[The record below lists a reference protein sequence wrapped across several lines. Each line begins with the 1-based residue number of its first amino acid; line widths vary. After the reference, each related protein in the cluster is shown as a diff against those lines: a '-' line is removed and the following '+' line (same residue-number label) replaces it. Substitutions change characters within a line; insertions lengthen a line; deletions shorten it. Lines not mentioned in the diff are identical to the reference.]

1 MLKIN
6 IDSYKKNLTEE
17 QIDNFVY
24 FISSAAKGEIEFT
37 YKKKNGD
44 LRVSRGTINIDS
56 VKDYLPELSYLYLSE
71 LFDLDKEVSD
81 FSEESISDYFLY
93 FDTEA
98 MDIRQFNPSKLELL
112 PKGYEQV
119 EYTIVSNK

>member
-24 FISSAAKGEIEFT
+24 FISSAAKGEIEFI

-44 LRVSRGTINIDS
+44 LRV
-56 VKDYLPELSYLYLSE
+56 
-71 LFDLDKEVSD
+71 
-81 FSEESISDYFLY
+81 
-93 FDTEA
+93 
-98 MDIRQFNPSKLELL
+98 
-112 PKGYEQV
+112 
-119 EYTIVSNK
+119 